1 MVTISPPLKS
11 DRPSAAARPGAEN
24 RRSASPGG
32 TFFST
37 KFPAASTDALIAV
50 PATETRRPGGAVDAA
65 EFNTAFTPAV
75 APLDEPPAEMML
87 PLTVAVEAL
96 DGSAGLLELHA
107 VTAAASAT
115 HTNSF

>member
-32 TFFST
+32 TFFSWN
-37 KFPAASTDALIAV
+37 FPAASTDALIAV

-65 EFNTAFTPAV
+65 EIDPEFTPAIE
-75 APLDEPPAEMML
+75 ALDEPPAGTML
-87 PLTVAVEAL
+87 PLTVAVAEL
-96 DGSAGLLELHA
+96 DGSAGLAELHA
-107 VTAAASAT
+107 PTAAA
-115 HTNSF
+115 